1 MRRKGPT
8 GWEVARE
15 AGVSQSTV
23 SLVLSGRGDGR
34 VAAATQE
41 RVREAALRLGYRP
54 HAAARSLRSGRSG
67 LVVLMVPQ
75 VRNPL
80 NPFFALVMNGAEQAA
95 HEHGYSV
102 VLAFGRPGPI
112 FDVAASVDG
121 ILVCSQPLPALE
133 GPGRIPAVL
142 LDHAASREVP
152 SVRMDV
158 AAGMAAAVCHLAALG
173 HTRIGHVRSVF
184 RTPTF
189 QARARAFRRATAP
202 LAAEEVTADLSA
214 PSTERAVQGLL
225 APDAARVTAVVC
237 DDDLQAAGVYRA
249 AQRLGLRIPEQL
261 SVVGFG
267 NTDVAT
273 MLYPSLTTVD
283 LPGEQLG
290 RTGMTVL
297 LDQLQGGAP
306 ATRSTLPTRLL
317 ERGSTAPPP
326 GA

>member
-1 MRRKGPT
+1 MERRGPT

-23 SLVLSGRGDGR
+23 SLVLSGRAAGR

-80 NPFFALVMNGAEQAA
+80 NPFFPRVMDGAEQAA
-95 HEHGYSV
+95 YEHGYSL
-102 VLAFGRPGPI
+102 VLAFGRRGPI
-112 FDVAASVDG
+112 FEVAAAVDG
-121 ILVCSQPLPALE
+121 IIACSQPLPELRH
-133 GPGRIPAVL
+133 PLPAVV
-142 LDHAASREVP
+142 LDHTAAREVP

-158 AAGMAAAVCHLAALG
+158 AGGMAEAVRHLAELG

-184 RTPTF
+184 ATPTF
-189 QARARAFRRATAP
+189 QARARAFRRAAARLDTA
-202 LAAEEVTADLSA
+202 EVTADLSA
-214 PSTERAVQGLL
+214 PAAEQAVADLL
-225 APDAARVTAVVC
+225 ADGRARPTAVVC

-249 AQRLGLRIPEQL
+249 AHRLGLRIPDQL
-261 SVVGFG
+261 SVVSFG

-273 MLYPSLTTVD
+273 MLAPGLTTVD
-283 LPGEQLG
+283 LPGEELG
-290 RTGMTVL
+290 RAGMTL
-297 LDQLQGGAP
+297 LVEQLAGGVP
-306 ATRSTLPTRLL
+306 RTRSTLPARLQV
-317 ERGSTAPPP
+317 RDSTARP
-326 GA
+326 A